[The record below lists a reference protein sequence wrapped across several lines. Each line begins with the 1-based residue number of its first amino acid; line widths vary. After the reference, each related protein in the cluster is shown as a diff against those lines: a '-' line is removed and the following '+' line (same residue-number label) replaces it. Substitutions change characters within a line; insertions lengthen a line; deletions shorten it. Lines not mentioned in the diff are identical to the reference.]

1 MKARMTLDKTTR
13 ERINLEVKAE
23 YDKQGQDLSRRH
35 IKLMCVVL
43 NEQFGFGKE
52 RLLKLVRA
60 YGDVS
65 EERKE
70 DEIFW
75 SHIDRYL
82 ERIGLDFPKED
93 YEIMDI

>member
-1 MKARMTLDKTTR
+1 MKARVTLDKKTK

-23 YDKQGQDLSRRH
+23 YDRQGQELSRRH
-35 IKLMCVVL
+35 IKLICVAL
-43 NEQFGFGKE
+43 NEHFGFGKD
-52 RLLKLVRA
+52 RLLKLVQA
-60 YGDVS
+60 YGDLGA
-65 EERKE
+65 ERKD

-93 YEIMDI
+93 YEVMDI

>member
-1 MKARMTLDKTTR
+1 MKSRTIIDKKTH
-13 ERINLEVKAE
+13 ERIRAEVKAE
-23 YDKQGQDLSRRH
+23 YDKQGQDLARRH

-60 YGDVS
+60 YGELS

-70 DEIFW
+70 DEVFW
-75 SHIDRYL
+75 SHIDRHL
-82 ERIGLDFPKED
+82 EQIGLDFQKED

>member
-1 MKARMTLDKTTR
+1 MKARMTLDKKTK

-23 YDKQGQDLSRRH
+23 YDKQGQDLARRH

-52 RLLKLVRA
+52 RLLKLIQA
-60 YGDVS
+60 YGDLS

-70 DEIFW
+70 DEVFW

-82 ERIGLDFPKED
+82 NRIGLDFPKED

>member
-1 MKARMTLDKTTR
+1 MKARKIIDKKTQ
-13 ERINLEVKAE
+13 ERIRSEVKAE

-60 YGDVS
+60 YGDLS

>member
-1 MKARMTLDKTTR
+1 MKARMKLDKKIQ
-13 ERINLEVKAE
+13 EQIKSEVRAE
-23 YDKQGQDLSRRH
+23 YDRQGQDLTRRH

-43 NEQFGFGKE
+43 NNNFGFGKD
-52 RLLKLVRA
+52 RLSKLVKA
-60 YGDVS
+60 YGDLGA
-65 EERKE
+65 ERKD

>member
-1 MKARMTLDKTTR
+1 MKARATLDRKTK

-23 YDKQGQDLSRRH
+23 YDRQGEELSRRH
-35 IKLMCVVL
+35 IKLICVAL
-43 NEQFGFGKE
+43 NEHFGFGKD
-52 RLLKLVRA
+52 RLLKLVQA
-60 YGDVS
+60 YGDLGA
-65 EERKE
+65 ERKD

-93 YEIMDI
+93 YEVMDI

>member
-1 MKARMTLDKTTR
+1 MKARMKLNNKIQKKIK
-13 ERINLEVKAE
+13 EEVRTE
-23 YDKQGQDLSRRH
+23 YDRQGQDLARRH
-35 IKLMCVVL
+35 IKLMCVAL
-43 NEQFGFGKE
+43 NEHFGFGKN
-52 RLLKLVRA
+52 RLMKLIQA
-60 YGDVS
+60 YGDLG

-75 SHIDRYL
+75 YHIDRYL

>member
-1 MKARMTLDKTTR
+1 MKARVTLDKKTK

-23 YDKQGQDLSRRH
+23 YDRQGQDLSRRH
-35 IKLMCVVL
+35 IKLFCVAL
-43 NEQFGFGKE
+43 NEEFGFGKD
-52 RLLKLVRA
+52 RLLRLIQK
-60 YGDVS
+60 YGDLGA
-65 EERKE
+65 ERKD

-93 YEIMDI
+93 YEVMDI

>member
-1 MKARMTLDKTTR
+1 MKSRAIIDKKTH
-13 ERINLEVKAE
+13 ERIKSEVKAE
-23 YDKQGQDLSRRH
+23 YDKQGQDLARRH

-60 YGDVS
+60 YGELG